1 MRRDI
6 LPALRLK
13 VVKRANFRCEYCR
26 VPEYF
31 LATIFHVDHI
41 RSIKHGGLTVI
52 ENLAFACPH
61 CNQNKGSDVATF
73 TDTEDEETIRLFN
86 PRKDDWNAHFEVQD
100 GEIIPMTKIG
110 EATVRILGF
119 NQPDRLIFR
128 KALTA
133 AGKYP

>member
-1 MRRDI
+1 MSRD
-6 LPALRLK
+6 LPRSFRLK
-13 VVKRANFRCEYCR
+13 VANRANFRCEYCL

-41 RSIKHGGLTVI
+41 RSTKHGGLSVL

-73 TDTEDEETIRLFN
+73 TDAEDEETIRLFN

-110 EATVRILGF
+110 EATARILGF

-128 KALTA
+128 NTLMM